1 MNVIALTRPALLKH
15 SELALGMHRLRR
27 RVFRDRLD
35 WKVSVSDG
43 LEIDQ
48 YDALTPPNYILGVD
62 RRDVVDCVRPLPTTG
77 PNMLADTFPVLLD
90 GRAAP
95 KNVKIWET
103 SRFCVNTQNVAATA
117 ENGLKEAT
125 FLLFA
130 AMIEWG
136 KQSDLQAIAT
146 VADLRMERIL
156 RRAGWHLDRLGEPR
170 QVGATKAVAGLLPVT
185 DDALRAIR
193 AAGKILGLAIDAP
206 SSMALAA

>member
-1 MNVIALTRPALLKH
+1 MNVIALTRPALLKN
-15 SELALGMHRLRR
+15 SELAVGMHRLRR

-43 LEIDQ
+43 LKIDQ
-48 YDALTPPNYILGVD
+48 YDVLTPTYLLGVD
-62 RRDVVDCVRPLPTTG
+62 RRDVVGCVRLLPTTG
-77 PNMLADTFPVLLD
+77 PNMLADTFPLLLD

-95 KNVKIWET
+95 KHAKIWES
-103 SRFCVNTQNVAATA
+103 SRFCVDTRNVAATA

-125 FLLFA
+125 SLWFA

-136 KQSDLQAIAT
+136 KQNDLQAIAT
-146 VADLRMERIL
+146 VTDLRMERIL

>member
-1 MNVIALTRPALLKH
+1 V
-15 SELALGMHRLRR
+15 RL
-27 RVFRDRLD
+27 
-35 WKVSVSDG
+35 
-43 LEIDQ
+43 
-48 YDALTPPNYILGVD
+48 
-62 RRDVVDCVRPLPTTG
+62 LPTTG

-95 KNVKIWET
+95 KNAKIWET
-103 SRFCVNTQNVAATA
+103 SRFCVNAQNVAATA
-117 ENGLKEAT
+117 ENGLKDAT

-136 KQSDLQAIAT
+136 KQNDLQAIAT
-146 VADLRMERIL
+146 VTDLRMERIL

-170 QVGATKAVAGLLPVT
+170 QVGAKAVAGLLPVT
-185 DDALRAIR
+185 DDTLQAIR